1 MALPKLLKILLA
13 IFVTVTSI
21 SMAAVAAWDRGGTLI
36 DKSLLVSMS
45 VVIVL
50 AVHLLP
56 AISRRTFTWLI
67 WAGCL
72 ACAIYGHLTFLT
84 HSSIRAGESLAKQ
97 SVVNIGTDKQ
107 IETVTA
113 ALAQIKARP
122 VTEVMAQLAQTNAK
136 RERAVLR
143 EEIAEGKKAEILRNE
158 LIRLFQVSTT
168 AKVNGATDPVTAKL
182 SQVFGWSEGVI
193 SVAIGLTFS
202 MLIELVGSLIWY
214 EALRP
219 AAKKSDEEKAVTT
232 AMTQS
237 KEVTHNITGITTNL
251 TGDVTK
257 PFTSSNDG
265 VKLPVNQTL
274 ADSEIDSEAEHA
286 KLVSNLKLSIHAGKC
301 KATVASIRQFL
312 SCSQNRAQEL
322 RRQII

>member
-1 MALPKLLKILLA
+1 MVLPKFLKILLA
-13 IFVTVTSI
+13 IFVTITSI
-21 SMAAVAAWDRGGTLI
+21 SMTAVAAWDRGGTLL

-56 AISRRTFTWLI
+56 SISRRPFTWLI
-67 WAGCL
+67 WSGCL

-84 HSSIRAGESLAKQ
+84 HASLRSGENLAKQ
-97 SVVNIGTDKQ
+97 SALNVGIDNQIKTVN
-107 IETVTA
+107 V
-113 ALAQIKARP
+113 ALEQIKARP
-122 VTEVMAQLAQTNAK
+122 VTEVIFQLAQTNAK
-136 RERAVLR
+136 RERAALR
-143 EEIAEGKKAEILRNE
+143 EEIAEGKKAETLRNE
-158 LIRLFQVSTT
+158 LIRLSQVSTT
-168 AKVNGATDPVTAKL
+168 AKINGATDPVTAKL
-182 SQVFGWSEGVI
+182 SQVFGLSEGVI

-202 MLIELVGSLIWY
+202 ILIELVGTLIWY

-237 KEVTHNITGITTNL
+237 KEITQNITGVTPDI

-257 PFTSSNDG
+257 PFSSSNDG
-265 VKLPVNQTL
+265 VTLPVNQL
-274 ADSEIDSEAEHA
+274 PADSDIDAGYEQAE
-286 KLVSNLKLSIHAGKC
+286 LVSNLKLAIHAGKC

-312 SCSQNRAQEL
+312 SCSQSRAQEL